1 MTEELRRDVL
11 LPLIVLMVIAVLT
24 SAGAIALLARMAPAI
39 EHIVSDNI
47 FSLEAGEEMLGI
59 VAAGTGDDDARA
71 RFNKALTRAEGNV
84 TEAAEREHLRE
95 IRARGP
101 AALAGDPAARRDVIA
116 ALSALS
122 ATNRDAI
129 VRRDDD
135 AKRIGYAGA
144 WTAVLMG
151 VLAFAWGLMAIRRAR
166 GRLIE
171 PLREVRNV
179 LNAAR
184 SGDRYRR
191 CRHIAAPVEVERI
204 MTGVD
209 DLLDAR
215 ALRHFADEPP
225 LRAVNDRAILL
236 HLLEGRAGPAW
247 IVTAKGTVDAVNRA
261 GLDALANDGAAE
273 LRASLESAA
282 SGAEQPGLRVEYI
295 ASAER
300 WICERTDA

>member
-24 SAGAIALLARMAPAI
+24 SVGAIALLARMAPAI
-39 EHIVSDNI
+39 ELIVSENI

-71 RFNKALTRAEGNV
+71 RFHAALTRAEGNV
-84 TEAAEREHLRE
+84 TEAAEGDHLRE

-116 ALSALS
+116 ALNALS

-135 AKRIGYAGA
+135 AKRLGYAGA

-151 VLAFAWGLMAIRRAR
+151 VLAFAWGLIAIRRAR
-166 GRLIE
+166 ARLIE

-179 LNAAR
+179 LDGAR

-191 CRHIAAPVEVERI
+191 CRRIAAPVEVERI

-215 ALRHFADEPP
+215 ALRHFAAEPS

-236 HLLEGRAGPAW
+236 HLLERRDGPAW
-247 IVTAKGTVDAVNRA
+247 IVTAKGSVDSANSA
-261 GLDALANDGAAE
+261 GLEALSADGATE
-273 LRASLESAA
+273 LRANLESAA
-282 SGAEQPGLRVEYI
+282 SGASPPGLRAEYV

-300 WICERTDA
+300 WICERADG